1 MSLKSSGEWSFPGK
15 KQSDDIVKYLLEK
28 KEVEDIEGYLKPSLK
43 DIPDSSKLYNSK
55 KAAKRI
61 LESVNSGEKIIIHGD
76 FDSDGICASAL
87 LWEFL
92 YRDLAKHLDKKIDVV
107 PYIPSRIEQGYGL
120 TEDSLNDVLELGGQL
135 LISVDCG
142 VRDEKLIKKYMKG
155 DKDRSPLKIIVTD
168 HHQPPEDLSA
178 KLPYPLVHQ
187 MYPNHEYPYT
197 EICGAAVVFLLI
209 QEIKKEAG
217 MEYEL
222 TENTKGLDLVALATV
237 TDLMPLVGINRVFV
251 AFGLKQISKGQ
262 RKGLR
267 YLCLRAGINFKDV
280 NSYHLGYLIGPR
292 VNAAGRIGSPIDGV
306 KLLVSNDDKLCQDIA
321 EKLDALNFER
331 QKLTSDT
338 KEEALNMIGDI
349 GNQKAIFVVG
359 NDWHEGVIGLVAGK
373 LLEEFSR
380 PVIVGTYNG
389 GIIKASARSIKG
401 FNITETLGK
410 FSKYLERYGG
420 HELAAGLTAKVDTID
435 EFIEEFIKYSD
446 KNITNEML
454 LSKLHIDLE
463 LETDDIN
470 KKLIDDLHSLEPFGY
485 GNPKPVL
492 CLRDLVVFR
501 KTVMGQ
507 EENHMKLLVKGN
519 GYDMLTLILFGA
531 NQDKNEIEQDSV
543 IDVVGYP
550 DLNVWNGNEN
560 IQFMVKEWRFS
571 KS

>member
-1 MSLKSSGEWSFPGK
+1 MSLKSKGEWNFPEEK
-15 KQSDDIVKYLLEK
+15 INDDIIKYLLEK
-28 KEVEDIEGYLKPSLK
+28 REIKDIDRYLQPSLK
-43 DIPDSSKLYNSK
+43 DIPDSGKLYDSK
-55 KAAKRI
+55 RAAEEI
-61 LESVNSGEKIIIHGD
+61 LESVEKGEKIVIHGD

-92 YRDLAKHLDKKIDVV
+92 YRDLAKHLDKKIDVL

-142 VRDEKLIKKYMKG
+142 VRDEKLIKKYMEG
-155 DKDRSPLKIIVTD
+155 SEDKKPLKVVVTD
-168 HHQPPEDLSA
+168 HHQPPEDLSE

-209 QEIKKEAG
+209 QEIKKQVG
-217 MEYEL
+217 MDFEL
-222 TENTKGLDLVALATV
+222 TEDTKGLDLVALATV

-251 AFGLKQISKGQ
+251 TFGLKQIAKGT

-292 VNAAGRIGSPIDGV
+292 INAAGRIGSPMDGV

-321 EKLDALNFER
+321 EQLDSLNFDR
-331 QKLTSDT
+331 QKLTVET
-338 KEEALNMIGDI
+338 KEEAVEMIGDVKD
-349 GNQKAIFVVG
+349 KAIFVVG
-359 NDWHEGVIGLVAGK
+359 HDWHEGIIGLVAGK
-373 LLEEFSR
+373 LLEEFHR
-380 PVIVGTYNG
+380 PVIVATHNG
-389 GIIKASARSIKG
+389 DVVKGSARSIKG

-410 FSKYLERYGG
+410 FDKYLERYGG
-420 HELAAGLTAKVDTID
+420 HELAAGFSAKIDTID
-435 EFIEEFIKYSD
+435 EFVEEFIKYANE
-446 KNITNEML
+446 KITDDML
-454 LSKLHIDLE
+454 VSKLNIDLV
-463 LETDDIN
+463 LDTDSVD
-470 KKLIDDLHSLEPFGY
+470 KVLIEDLGKLEPFGY

-492 CLRDLVVFR
+492 CLRNVVVFR

-507 EENHMKLLVKGN
+507 EENHLKLLVKGS
-519 GYDMLTLILFGA
+519 GYDLLTLVLFGSGE
-531 NQDKNEIEQDSV
+531 DKEEIEKDSV
-543 IDVVGYP
+543 VDVVGYP
-550 DLNVWNGNEN
+550 DLNIWNGYEN
-560 IQFMVKEWRFS
+560 VQFIVKEWRFS

>member
-1 MSLKSSGEWSFPGK
+1 MSLKSKGEWSFPQS
-15 KQSDDIVKYLLEK
+15 KQFDDIVKHLLEK
-28 KEVEDIEGYLKPSLK
+28 RGIKDIENYLNSSLS

-55 KAAKRI
+55 RAAKSI
-61 LESVNSGEKIIIHGD
+61 LQSVNNGEKIVIHGD

-120 TEDSLNDVLELGGQL
+120 TEESLNDVLELGGEL

-155 DKDRSPLKIIVTD
+155 EKDRKPLKIIVTD
-168 HHQPPEDLSA
+168 HHQAPEDLSA
-178 KLPYPLVHQ
+178 RLPYPLVHQ

-197 EICGAAVVFLLI
+197 EICGAAVAFLLI

-222 TENTKGLDLVALATV
+222 TEDTKGLDLVALATV
-237 TDLMPLVGINRVFV
+237 TDLMPLVGVNRIFV
-251 AFGLKQISKGQ
+251 KFGLKQIAKGS
-262 RKGLR
+262 RTGLR
-267 YLCLRAGINFKDV
+267 YLCLRAGINFKDI
-280 NSYHLGYLIGPR
+280 NLYHLGYLIGPR

-306 KLLVSNDDKLCQDIA
+306 KLLVSNDEKLCQDIA
-321 EKLDALNFER
+321 EKLDILNFER

-338 KEEALNMIGDI
+338 KDEAINMIGDI

-359 NDWHEGVIGLVAGK
+359 HDWHEGVIGLVAGK
-373 LLEEFSR
+373 LLEEFHR
-380 PVIVGTYNG
+380 PVLVATHNG
-389 GIIKASARSIKG
+389 DSIKGSARSIKG

-410 FSKYLERYGG
+410 FNKYLERYGG
-420 HELAAGLTAKVDTID
+420 HELAAGFTAKTDSID
-435 EFIEEFIKYSD
+435 LFVEEFIKYSNE
-446 KNITNEML
+446 NITDEML
-454 LSKLHIDLE
+454 LTILNIDLV
-463 LETDDIN
+463 LDSNNVN
-470 KKLIDDLHSLEPFGY
+470 KKLIDDLAKLEPFGY
-485 GNPKPVL
+485 GNPKPTL
-492 CLRDLVVFR
+492 SLRDLVVFK

-507 EENHMKLLVKGN
+507 EENHMKLLVKGD

-531 NQDKNEIEQDSV
+531 GDDKNEIDKDSV